1 MDRLTHNRTR
11 TQDDMRVLAH
21 FYTFEHFMDP
31 ELEKAIKRFVR
42 NYIHYR
48 DEVRPVPPRCFPLL
62 FPVVLPVSLAT
73 FTSFHRPPLHHTHTH
88 THQVFCAAGR
98 IIAAM
103 ETAAGPSGFKAFHI
117 RRGDLQFK
125 EVKIPAEQIIA
136 NTADIVKANETV
148 YVATD
153 EKDEA
158 YLGVL
163 RQHFNMFTLSDF
175 HELVGL
181 PKLNQNYMGMVEQI
195 VCARSQVFIGTW
207 FSTFSGY
214 ITRMRGYYG
223 ADHRSNWYH
232 YQLRKDS
239 FQTEFF
245 PRDPWYVRE
254 WPTGWVDID

>member
-1 MDRLTHNRTR
+1 
-11 TQDDMRVLAH
+11 
-21 FYTFEHFMDP
+21 
-31 ELEKAIKRFVR
+31 
-42 NYIHYR
+42 
-48 DEVRPVPPRCFPLL
+48 
-62 FPVVLPVSLAT
+62 
-73 FTSFHRPPLHHTHTH
+73 
-88 THQVFCAAGR
+88 VFCAAGR

-103 ETAAGPSGFKAFHI
+103 ETAAGPQGFKAFHI

-125 EVKIPAEQIIA
+125 EVKIPAEEIIA
-136 NTADIVKANETV
+136 NTADIVQANETI

-163 RQHFNMFTLSDF
+163 RKHFNMFTLSDF
-175 HELVGL
+175 HERVGL

-195 VCARSQVFIGTW
+195 VCSRSQVFIGTW

-214 ITRMRGYYG
+214 ITRMRGYNGFDY
-223 ADHRSNWYH
+223 RSNWYH
-232 YQLRKDS
+232 YKLRKDS